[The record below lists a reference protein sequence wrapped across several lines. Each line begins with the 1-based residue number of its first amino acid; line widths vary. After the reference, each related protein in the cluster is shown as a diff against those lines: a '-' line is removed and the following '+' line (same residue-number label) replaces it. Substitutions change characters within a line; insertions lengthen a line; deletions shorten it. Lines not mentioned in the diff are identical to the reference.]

1 MYRGKDKIEYAIYYA
16 TKAHK
21 NQRRKIEDVD
31 MIFHPFTVGML
42 LQRNKCDEDI
52 VAAGILH
59 DVVEDT
65 EHSFDDIER
74 DFGKQV
80 RQYVYDAS
88 EPDKSLEWEDRKKHT
103 IMHIRTAP
111 LGSKLIVACDKI
123 SNLEDLADCIDLYG
137 EEKAWSSLKRKK
149 DKQKWY
155 YTSVYESCIDGV
167 DETHPIFIRYKEVL
181 EKLFDYKKE
190 YTNQEQQ

>member
-1 MYRGKDKIEYAIYYA
+1 MKKDKIEYAIYFA

-21 NQRRKIEDVD
+21 GQRRKIEDID

-42 LQRNKCDEDI
+42 LQRNNCEEDV

-65 EHSFDDIER
+65 EYTFGDIKNE
-74 DFGKQV
+74 FGEKIMQH
-80 RQYVYDAS
+80 VYDAS

-103 IMHIRTAP
+103 IEHIKKAP

-123 SNLEDLADCIDLYG
+123 SNLEDLYEKIQIHG
-137 EEKAWSSLKRKK
+137 EEKAYSALKRGKNL
-149 DKQKWY
+149 QKWY
-155 YTSVYESCIDGV
+155 YCSVYESCIEGQNK
-167 DETHPIFIRYKEVL
+167 EHPIFIRYKNIL
-181 EKLFDYKKE
+181 QKLFDYDI
-190 YTNQEQQ
+190 

>member
-1 MYRGKDKIEYAIYYA
+1 MNRGKDKIEYAIYYA

-21 NQRRKIEDVD
+21 GQRRKIEDVD

-42 LQRNKCDEDI
+42 LQRNGCDEDV

-65 EHSFDDIER
+65 PHEFEDIEKE
-74 DFGKQV
+74 FGKCV
-80 RQYVYDAS
+80 RDYVYDVS

-103 IMHIRTAP
+103 IEHIKNAP

-123 SNLEDLADCIDLYG
+123 SNLEDLEDCIELYG
-137 EEKAWSSLKRKK
+137 EEKSWGSLKRNK

-155 YTSVYESCIDGV
+155 YTSVYESCINGV
-167 DETHPIFIRYKEVL
+167 DKEHPIFKRYRGIL
-181 EKLFDYKKE
+181 ERLFE
-190 YTNQEQQ
+190 Y